1 MFNILIL
8 QVMTLFVLCIFITF
22 YAFEIR
28 IEIYKSST
36 YYNSFI
42 ADEKYLRWMNSI
54 IKHIYIKDEKEKL
67 SFKLF
72 FHSVV
77 VVFW

>member
-1 MFNILIL
+1 
-8 QVMTLFVLCIFITF
+8 
-22 YAFEIR
+22 
-28 IEIYKSST
+28 
-36 YYNSFI
+36 
-42 ADEKYLRWMNSI
+42 MNSI
-54 IKHIYIKDEKEKL
+54 IKHIYIKDEKENL